1 MGTLKPGAS
10 YFYEKVNGVIYAR
23 ETGTTD
29 RFEIGRDYSSDD
41 LEEMDTWNKILE
53 ESRKNPILRKE
64 VDRVKV
70 IYYMSKK
77 DGSKT

>member
-1 MGTLKPGAS
+1 MGNLKPNAT
-10 YFYEKVNGVIYAR
+10 YIYERANGVVYAR
-23 ETGTTD
+23 ESGTTD
-29 RFEIGRDYSSDD
+29 RFEIGRDYSTAD
-41 LEEMDTWNKILE
+41 LEEMDTWNEILE

-77 DGSKT
+77 DGG